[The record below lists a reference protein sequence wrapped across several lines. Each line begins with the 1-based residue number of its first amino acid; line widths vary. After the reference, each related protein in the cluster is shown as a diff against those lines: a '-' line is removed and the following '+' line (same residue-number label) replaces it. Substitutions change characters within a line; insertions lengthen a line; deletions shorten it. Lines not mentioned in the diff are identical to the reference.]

1 MPSNKIKQK
10 SMFSSNRIFIKFTVL
25 SLVLPHLELIPGGGR
40 DPVRAAAVARP
51 RTPAPGLGP
60 RGDAVLAAP
69 ERGGLAASAALGPRT
84 PGSGQPVLAAAV
96 PGGPAGAALVL
107 GACEV
112 TSHCP
117 P

>member
-1 MPSNKIKQK
+1 M
-10 SMFSSNRIFIKFTVL
+10 
-25 SLVLPHLELIPGGGR
+25 SLVLPHLELVPGGGR

-69 ERGGLAASAALGPRT
+69 ERGGLAASAALGPRS